1 MRPLIR
7 GGKEMS
13 RILRVFVAI
22 LALSVAPNGS
32 SAQDRAV
39 IDSVPS
45 APSRAAYGLTLGGG
59 NVVGGFGASAERYF
73 MDGRASAA
81 LGAGYLP
88 SDGNR
93 PGIAGFGAAVR
104 RYFGSGKH
112 QAVLELSVS
121 PITVGWTTRN
131 GVVVESDANYGPGL
145 AAGYRRTAD
154 GGFHF
159 DFNLGAGWAVGAGGV
174 EPIGGLG
181 VGHTW
186 RR

>member
-1 MRPLIR
+1 MLHRVSRFYR
-7 GGKEMS
+7 GSLKS
-13 RILRVFVAI
+13 S
-22 LALSVAPNGS
+22 LAVCFLSVCLGAAA

-39 IDSVPS
+39 LDSVPS
-45 APSRAAYGLTLGGG
+45 PPSQAAFGLTVGLG
-59 NVVGGFGASAERYF
+59 NVLGGFGASAERYF

-112 QAVLELSVS
+112 QAFLELSVS
-121 PITVGWTTRN
+121 PITLSTTFN

-159 DFNLGAGWAVGAGGV
+159 DFNLGVGWAGGAGGAA
-174 EPIGGLG
+174 PIGALG